1 MKKIIFIV
9 GPTAVG
15 KTDIAFILAKEING
29 EIISCD
35 AMQVYKEINIAS
47 NKPSQKILQ
56 GIPHHLIN
64 IISAEEEF
72 DVAQFNRLAQ
82 GAIKE
87 IHKKNHIPI
96 IVGGSG
102 MYMQILLDGI
112 FEAKGKRDD
121 SLREQ
126 LKQEA
131 QEKGTRSLY
140 DTLQKKDPQAA
151 LKIHPNDLRRI
162 IRALEVLALEK
173 KPISQIQKNRQGL
186 WGKYAIHLFGL
197 TRERKDIYQR
207 IEARVEE
214 MFKEGIVEEIK
225 GLKLAQWSHTA
236 DRIIG
241 VREIQGY
248 LKGEYDME
256 RAKYLMKLNTRHL
269 AKKQLTWFRKEKR
282 IHWIVMNSNE
292 TNESVVK
299 KIMKEADEGGAICL
313 TQ

>member
-15 KTDIAFILAKEING
+15 KTDIAFRLAKEING

-47 NKPSQKILQ
+47 NKPPAFMLK
-56 GIPHHLIN
+56 GIPHHLMN
-64 IISAEEEF
+64 IISIEEDF
-72 DVAQFNRLAQ
+72 DVARFNQLVQ
-82 GAIKE
+82 EAIKE
-87 IHKKNHIPI
+87 IHKKNRAPI

-131 QEKGTRSLY
+131 QEKGTQFLY
-140 DTLQKKDPQAA
+140 DVLQKKDPQAA

-162 IRALEVLALEK
+162 IRALEVIVSEK
-173 KPISQIQKNRQGL
+173 ESFSSLQRKRQGL
-186 WGKYAIHLFGL
+186 WGKYTIPIFGL
-197 TRERKDIYQR
+197 TRERKELYQR
-207 IEARVEE
+207 IESRVEK

-225 GLKLAQWSHTA
+225 NLRLVQWSPTA

-248 LKGEYDME
+248 LRGEYDME

-282 IHWIVMNSNE
+282 IHWFVMNFNE
-292 TNESVVK
+292 TNESVVE
-299 KIMKEADEGGAICL
+299 KIMKEALKEE
-313 TQ
+313 QYV